1 MSDPNYRIDL
11 EAMVDPRAI
20 TYQELLDLW
29 TLAEA
34 RKPVVYYG
42 ATTAVPRATV
52 YEISAT
58 LLADDEPFL
67 VLHPDDL
74 APLRQMYPGVR
85 FVPLSEKPPPTRA
98 QLVEALTKQAIRLAR
113 A

>member
-1 MSDPNYRIDL
+1 MITFGDL
-11 EAMVDPRAI
+11 LKLA
-20 TYQELLDLW
+20 
-29 TLAEA
+29 AEA
-34 RKPVVYYG
+34 QPVVYYG
-42 ATTAVPRATV
+42 ATTYVPRATV
-52 YEISAT
+52 YEITAT
-58 LLADDEPFL
+58 LLAEDEPFL